1 MEWLHD
7 LGKCLAAPC
16 SPPTP
21 RPRFSNRAILRFP
34 TAVFVS
40 CPARLCPY
48 AASQRMPTGIFTKS
62 GRHTRRAIVQAA
74 QHAEGV
80 MDLVGATVDHVARA
94 TTVDNMGDVQSDV
107 AEAASSDVAEAA
119 SSDFLPAGSCGPAV
133 DAHGVLV
140 GQGSPVLEKKAL
152 SHHLPT
158 DVIGRHRNARAVA
171 VPSSSLCAPARSGHP
186 ARRVHDVEEEAQG
199 EQLVYSQAD
208 CAEDGGG
215 GMEEAAPL
223 SRGLLGLGMLKKARR
238 TADSD
243 TGWPMHPGVPAGTDG
258 CRESPVLQL
267 APAFQRGGRLQGPA
281 KPPLG
286 TAYAH
291 ADMCSG
297 GGGMENAR
305 GGEGIFS
312 AAGAVGEEMPDEDFG
327 PADRSPHAGSRV

>member
-1 MEWLHD
+1 M
-7 LGKCLAAPC
+7 
-16 SPPTP
+16 
-21 RPRFSNRAILRFP
+21 
-34 TAVFVS
+34 
-40 CPARLCPY
+40 
-48 AASQRMPTGIFTKS
+48 
-62 GRHTRRAIVQAA
+62 QAA
-74 QHAEGV
+74 QHTEGV

-107 AEAASSDVAEAA
+107 AEAGA
-119 SSDFLPAGSCGPAV
+119 SDFLPAGSWGPAV
-133 DAHGVLV
+133 HAHGVLV
-140 GQGSPVLEKKAL
+140 GQGSPFLENKAL

-215 GMEEAAPL
+215 SMEEAAPL

-243 TGWPMHPGVPAGTDG
+243 TGWPMHPGVPARTDG
-258 CRESPVLQL
+258 CTESPALQL
-267 APAFQRGGRLQGPA
+267 APAFPRAGRLQEPA
-281 KPPLG
+281 KPPSG
-286 TAYAH
+286 SAYAH

-297 GGGMENAR
+297 GGGVENAR
-305 GGEGIFS
+305 GGEGMFS

-327 PADRSPHAGSRV
+327 AADRPPHAGSWL